1 MGQLK
6 LETLGALFLSLS
18 LLSMLFPSAC
28 TQYRQARCTSVCKG
42 LGKGVE
48 DLFTSRSTRCW
59 SHLRASLFT
68 AFFSPSNACWLLVH
82 SAAPRGHIN
91 HSLVFCGDDRG
102 EGAPLSRP
110 LEQII
115 QLNNNHFLHCNPGN
129 LFTLQSL
136 LHCMASWGSDKMAL
150 LNPQETGLLA
160 ASTPTPNRTTTI
172 WTFCTLHPTIMP
184 HSILPERL

>member
-115 QLNNNHFLHCNPGN
+115 QLNNNHFLQTPCLDYSPQQFNP
-129 LFTLQSL
+129 S
-136 LHCMASWGSDKMAL
+136 SAL
-150 LNPQETGLLA
+150 LYDSGAWNDKNRSPHKC
-160 ASTPTPNRTTTI
+160 PNTKKIINQDTRNT
-172 WTFCTLHPTIMP
+172 
-184 HSILPERL
+184 S